1 MNKWKELQTAWVSKY
16 KEAGTL
22 KGYFSIDGLMGAR
35 MVGQLINSNI
45 AGGSCLDVGCG
56 ILDKPFYMKIADDVK
71 FTGIDPIAGGRREFE
86 FIKGCAESLPF
97 TDKEFD
103 GVLFATSLNHCKD
116 PTKAIN
122 EAYRVLIDNGYLFI
136 WNGLNEKDDS
146 HLWAFSKE
154 SLMNLLVGFKII
166 NSIRV
171 RPNRNAE
178 TILVLRKE

>member
-1 MNKWKELQTAWVSKY
+1 MNKWKELQAAWVSKY

-56 ILDKPFYMKIADDVK
+56 ILAKPFYMKIATDVK
-71 FTGIDPIAGGRREFE
+71 FAGIDPIAGEKREFE

-97 TDKEFD
+97 ADKEFD
-103 GVLFATSLNHCKD
+103 GVLFATSLNHCED
-116 PTKAIN
+116 PAKAIN
-122 EAYRVLIDNGYLFI
+122 EAYRVLVGKGYLFI
-136 WNGLNEKDDS
+136 WNGLNEKDES

-154 SLMNLLVGFKII
+154 SLMNLLGDFELIHYIKVH
-166 NSIRV
+166 
-171 RPNRNAE
+171 PNKNDE